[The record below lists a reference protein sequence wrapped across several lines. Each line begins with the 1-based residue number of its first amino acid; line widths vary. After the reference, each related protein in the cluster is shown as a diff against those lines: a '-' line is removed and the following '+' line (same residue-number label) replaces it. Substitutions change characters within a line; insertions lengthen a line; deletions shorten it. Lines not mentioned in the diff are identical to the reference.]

1 MDLDEEELKATR
13 ELNGV
18 GSKDTGNTEEQLK
31 KLQEDANKKIQEAVN
46 KINEACEELSNVD
59 YLHHIIIV
67 GYVDV
72 GVASG
77 FVSSN
82 YNLKAMESQTTFL
95 LDYMS
100 KNIKESVKAQARENA
115 KQIKDIIKK
124 EEEENKDDE

>member
-1 MDLDEEELKATR
+1 MSDLDDDELKATR

-18 GSKDTGNTEEQLK
+18 DNKDISTEEQLK

-59 YLHHIIIV
+59 YLHHIMIV

-72 GVASG
+72 GVAKG

-82 YNLKAMESQTTFL
+82 YNLKHLESQTTYL
-95 LDYMS
+95 LDFLS
-100 KNIKESVKAQARENA
+100 KSIKEGVRTKAKEKVEDIKNIIEKENEASE
-115 KQIKDIIKK
+115 
-124 EEEENKDDE
+124 

>member
-1 MDLDEEELKATR
+1 MSDLDDDELKATR

-18 GSKDTGNTEEQLK
+18 DNKDISTEEQLK

-59 YLHHIIIV
+59 YLHHIMIV

-72 GVASG
+72 GVAKG

-82 YNLKAMESQTTFL
+82 YNLKHLESQTTYL
-95 LDYMS
+95 LDFLS
-100 KNIKESVKAQARENA
+100 KSIKEGVRTKAKEKVEDIKNIIEKEN
-115 KQIKDIIKK
+115 
-124 EEEENKDDE
+124 EESE

>member
-1 MDLDEEELKATR
+1 MDLDEDELKATR
-13 ELNGV
+13 ELNGAD
-18 GSKDTGNTEEQLK
+18 SKDTVNTEEQLK
-31 KLQEDANKKIQEAVN
+31 KLQEDANKKIQDAVD

-59 YLHHIIIV
+59 YLHHIMIV

-72 GVASG
+72 GVARG

-95 LDYMS
+95 LDYVS

-124 EEEENKDDE
+124 EEEDNKDDE